1 MSKTDELIKV
11 GGLKLNE
18 FKIQLG
24 EDKKRLEELTGQRGL
39 ILASE
44 LIESKPGQ
52 KEQVKKLN
60 KAISLLKITIEDSSP
75 IISGLKAKLLSLK
88 AQKER
93 EYLQKAKDNQSEL
106 EKRMNR
112 TSTELIKVLEQADK
126 LNSKL
131 RGYWASWTELT
142 VITGKAMSD
151 LKVSL
156 GSEEM
161 LSLCVST
168 ILAEWQGKGHRVR
181 DFYNR
186 IKL

>member
-1 MSKTDELIKV
+1 MSKTDELLKV
-11 GGLKLNE
+11 GESKLNE
-18 FKIQLG
+18 TKTQLG
-24 EDKKRLEELTGQRGL
+24 EDKKRLEELTGERGL

-52 KEQVKKLN
+52 KEKIKKLN
-60 KAISLLKITIEDSSP
+60 KAIVLLKITIEDTSP
-75 IISGLKAKLLSLK
+75 IINGLKAKLLSLK

-93 EYLQKAKDNQSEL
+93 EDLQKAKDSQNEL
-106 EKRMNR
+106 EEKMNK
-112 TSTELIKVLEQADK
+112 TSTELIKVLEQSNK

-131 RGYWASWTELT
+131 RNYWRSWTELT
-142 VITGKAMSD
+142 AITGKAMTD
-151 LKVSL
+151 KKVSL

-161 LSLCVST
+161 LSLCIST
-168 ILAEWQGKGHRVR
+168 ILSEWKGQGHRIR